1 MVQHKKLKLC
11 FSFRSPVQKDPNK
24 HHPVGDDEWERFDV
38 NYLPSPG
45 AQPLTPPSPAFVQ
58 DGAADPLRIWF
69 RFIRLHRRA
78 TNTVANELKV
88 LGLSIPQF
96 DLLSTL
102 TEREGL
108 SQQELAERLY
118 VTKGNV
124 SGLLDRMVEAGLVER
139 RPIPGDRRSNALHLT
154 KKGRDL
160 AEKGIAAQRAYVAR
174 TLGTLPSQD
183 LAELERIVLAWRDR
197 ARAEE
202 DAALAKP

>member
-1 MVQHKKLKLC
+1 M
-11 FSFRSPVQKDPNK
+11 
-24 HHPVGDDEWERFDV
+24 
-38 NYLPSPG
+38 
-45 AQPLTPPSPAFVQ
+45 PPSSPAPYQ
-58 DGAADPLRIWF
+58 TGEADPLRIWF

-78 TNTVANELKV
+78 TNAVATELRA

-124 SGLLDRMVEAGLVER
+124 SGLLDRMVDAGLVER
-139 RPIPGDRRSNALHLT
+139 RSIPGDRRSNALYLT
-154 KKGRDL
+154 GKGRDL
-160 AEKGIAAQRAYVAR
+160 AERGIAAQRAYVVR
-174 TLGTLPSQD
+174 TLGTLPAAD
-183 LAELERIVLAWRDR
+183 LAELERIVLAWRER

-202 DAALAKP
+202 DAILAKPPR